1 MPISLT
7 AQPRAIQSLRVRAAG
22 LILMAA
28 AALAAA
34 SPAAAQS
41 SPPASPAGGSADTR
55 NSLHP
60 FELKTVRAIRR
71 ESEIT
76 LDGHLDEAAWAATT
90 PATDFRQAQPD
101 EGKPAVQQTE
111 VRFLFDDDAIWIG
124 ARMYDTEGAAG
135 VRSRLVRRDGE
146 ADADQLE
153 LIFDAFH
160 DHLGRAYIAINPSGV
175 KSDSYGP
182 GGSNPD
188 VSWDPLYDA
197 ATAVDTLGWTAELRI
212 PLGQLRFAVASPQ
225 TWGLQI
231 WRTESRTNEISMWNF
246 YPSTDNGGASRFGH
260 LEGLELTKGPS
271 RGEVLPYVLGQSSN
285 LPDIAPADPFNEAQS
300 LESRVGG
307 DVKYLLTS
315 NLTLNGTVNPDFGQV
330 EADPAVIN
338 LSAFET
344 FFEEKR
350 PFFVENS
357 GLFRFGGLNC
367 YFCSNVSG
375 LSLFYSRRIG
385 RQPQGSSI
393 AWSEAEYADVPENTT
408 ILGAAKVTGRTPSGW
423 SLAFLDAGTKRE
435 TAPIQRTDGSQ
446 DDIEVEPFT
455 NYFVGRVARDL
466 RGGNTVL
473 RGMVTSVLRD
483 LSDDSLAAR
492 LAAHAET
499 GGLELDQ
506 FWGNRAYRFMATMAM
521 SNVGGDDAAVDRLQR
536 SSARYFQ
543 RPDRDEG
550 SNSIFSDAYDPSSN
564 VLRGWATYARLSK
577 ETGNWQWELNSNTR
591 SPGFESNDL
600 GFLTKADYT
609 WMGGNLRRRWTRPG
623 PFYRYLQF
631 TGGAQQEYS
640 FDGDLTSRQFH
651 FSTFLELK
659 NYWETGGFILVRP
672 EVFDDR
678 LLRSGPVVKR
688 PSVWY
693 SSVWLYTNPRKDV
706 VFSTEPEVGCNSEG
720 ACDWRFG
727 IDVAFRPVS
736 NLLISIGPGFAHYG
750 ATAEYVT
757 AVDDPTA
764 TGFYGRR
771 YVVSD
776 LNWDEVTMDTRINW
790 TFSPALSLE
799 VFLQPLLAGVDYSNF
814 KEFARTRDTE
824 KLVYGQDVG
833 AISRTEDAEGQG
845 TYEVDPDD
853 GGPADSFTFDDPDF
867 SFQSIRGN
875 AVLRYE
881 FRPGSTLYFV
891 WTQNRQADSPSGA
904 LDVSRDIQRLRSADP
919 ENIFLV
925 KLSYW
930 IGL

>member
-101 EGKPAVQQTE
+101 EGKPAVQRTE

-492 LAAHAET
+492 LAAHAGT

-833 AISRTEDAEGQG
+833 TISRTEDSDGQG

-853 GGPADSFTFDDPDF
+853 GGPAASFEFADPDF